1 MTLKIDSRYIIISLE
16 HNLTKLKFEKREF
29 GFEIP
34 KGIRSKLLGKNLKNG
49 KWTWLLWGE
58 FVRFDWLK

>member
-49 KWTWLLWGE
+49 KGT
-58 FVRFDWLK
+58 

>member
-29 GFEIP
+29 RFEKREYGFEILQ
-34 KGIRSKLLGKNLKNG
+34 GIRSKLLGKNLKNG
-49 KWTWLLWGE
+49 KGT
-58 FVRFDWLK
+58 